1 MCQQNQFP
9 PQRNIIL
16 SSLDLVPLEKCVT
29 GLTIVFHLNAYKS
42 VHSFCCG
49 GHVSGC
55 HVAKS
60 GEMEMAARIL

>member
-1 MCQQNQFP
+1 
-9 PQRNIIL
+9 
-16 SSLDLVPLEKCVT
+16 
-29 GLTIVFHLNAYKS
+29 

-60 GEMEMAARIL
+60 GEMEMAARILWSWVVPSTIKG